1 MKKILSLLALLMVA
15 FTTAWAGDVKV
26 TWTTGA
32 SGGYDTAAEPAT
44 AAGDIKY
51 SVGEGLKEN
60 GTTTCDDVVF
70 VKFDQNTGSEK
81 GANGKHDQNVT
92 LGKYVDFTFT
102 PVGGDFTPT
111 KVSFDIIKVGT
122 GDPAIDVDVVDAS
135 GKTIAVA
142 SNVTIRKN
150 SETTPSMSQ
159 SFDVSGAQS
168 GNGAVTLRIIPGKLA
183 SGKAIAIANVVIEGT
198 LVSSDAPVLSATK
211 ELNLKVTPLTPGM
224 KATAT
229 IALTGKNLTDGTY
242 NTPVPAEEAIT
253 ITPEQ
258 FTVTDGIVNQ
268 EFNVTYKPVSSVTD
282 GFTKVFFEI
291 GDLSAAVDI
300 SYNARLE
307 AYEQT
312 IVSEETTWNWED
324 LTETIELN
332 ETTVPSINDEFV
344 FKELEDQI
352 NFGSFDAQSI
362 VISKTQYPVRNKKFQ
377 NGTIKFTTDRPG
389 VITVDFSD
397 TGSSGDGVKRYLN
410 VNGNDTEYYTQRDG
424 SSDRKVS
431 GEIAVP
437 AGEVAITG
445 WDPEAEIKDA
455 DGNVIGTGKNVA
467 ICIYKVT
474 FTPTGEPVD
483 MIANIAALKGFE
495 SDSFDPVAAVL
506 TLKNAKVGFVTTKES
521 TDFDD
526 DWNEITVQK
535 DYVLIEDASA
545 GYLLEGSGLGDYVK
559 AGDVLNGTLAIDVE
573 IGMYG
578 TVLAKLT
585 NGIQGVTVTAS
596 EVQPIVV
603 SDDNIMDYLADND
616 FRLAQFNDAV
626 INIVDNQLAFSATV
640 MGDDPID
647 IQDTYRI
654 IPETIADGTKG
665 TLTGYM
671 ASLYGMTFFIPTA
684 FVENVSDN
692 INAVNAIVGNDAVI
706 FNMQGQR
713 VAQPVKGI
721 NIINGKKVV
730 FK

>member
-15 FTTAWAGDVKV
+15 FTTAWAGDVATFNLGTKNGVSTPEGFFKSVGEKWNWNSKFNGGEYDDISFTQGLKMEGSTKIGFTTSVASTV
-26 TWTTGA
+26 TIVQSTWSDKTIKFDDEELAVNDATEGTGCRI
-32 SGGYDTAAEPAT
+32 YTLTDV
-44 AAGDIKY
+44 AAGDHVI
-51 SVGEGLKEN
+51 SRGSGESGL
-60 GTTTCDDVVF
+60 F
-70 VKFDQNTGSEK
+70 YVKVEYTEEDKT
-81 GANGKHDQNVT
+81 
-92 LGKYVDFTFT
+92 
-102 PVGGDFTPT
+102 
-111 KVSFDIIKVGT
+111 
-122 GDPAIDVDVVDAS
+122 PAISAS
-135 GKTIAVA
+135 
-142 SNVTIRKN
+142 
-150 SETTPSMSQ
+150 P
-159 SFDVSGAQS
+159 
-168 GNGAVTLRIIPGKLA
+168 
-183 SGKAIAIANVVIEGT
+183 
-198 LVSSDAPVLSATK
+198 K
-211 ELNLKVTPLTPGM
+211 ELKLVVLPITPNKTV
-224 KATAT
+224 TAT
-229 IALTGKNLTDGTY
+229 IVLNGKNLTDGTY
-242 NTPVPAEEAIT
+242 NTPIPAEEAIT
-253 ITPEQ
+253 ITPAQ
-258 FTVTDGIVNQ
+258 FTVASGEVSQ
-268 EFNVTYKPVSSVTD
+268 EFTVTYKPVNEVAD
-282 GFTKVFFEI
+282 GFTKIFFEV
-291 GDLSAAVDI
+291 GDLSAGIDI
-300 SYNARLE
+300 SYKARFE

-312 IVSEETTWNWED
+312 IVSEETTWNWEA

-332 ETTVPSINDEFV
+332 ETTVPSIKDEFV

-362 VISKTQYPVRNKKFQ
+362 VISKTQYPVRSKKFQ

-437 AGEVAITG
+437 AGAVVITG
-445 WDPEAEIKDA
+445 MSEDCSIAQP
-455 DGNVIGTGKNVA
+455 

-474 FTPTGEPVD
+474 FTPTGDAVN
-483 MIANIAALKGFE
+483 MLANIKALKEYSTEEFGE
-495 SDSFDPVAAVL
+495 QPAVL
-506 TLKNAKVGFVTTKES
+506 TLKDAKVNFVTTKES
-521 TDFDD
+521 TDYDD
-526 DWNEITVQK
+526 DGNPITVMK

-545 GYLLEGSGLGDYVK
+545 GYMLEGSGLGDYVK
-559 AGDVLNGTLAIDVE
+559 AGDVLNGTLAITLVDNFGWG
-573 IGMYG
+573 IYQ
-578 TVLAKLT
+578 AKLT

-626 INIVDNQLAFSATV
+626 INIVTGDYGDELTFSATV
-640 MGDDPID
+640 MGDDPIS
-647 IQDTYRI
+647 IQDTYGI

-671 ASLYGMTFFIPTA
+671 ASLYGMTFFTPTA

-692 INAVNAIVGNDAVI
+692 INAVNAIVGNNAVI

-730 FK
+730 LK

>member
-15 FTTAWAGDVKV
+15 FTTAWAGDVATFNLGTKNGVSTPEGFFKSVGEKWNWNSKFNGGEYDDISFTQGLKMEGSTKIGFTTSVASTV
-26 TWTTGA
+26 TIVQSTWSDKTIKFDDEELAVNDATEGTGCRI
-32 SGGYDTAAEPAT
+32 YTLTDV
-44 AAGDIKY
+44 AAGDHVI
-51 SVGEGLKEN
+51 SRGSGESGL
-60 GTTTCDDVVF
+60 F
-70 VKFDQNTGSEK
+70 YVKVEYTEEDKT
-81 GANGKHDQNVT
+81 
-92 LGKYVDFTFT
+92 
-102 PVGGDFTPT
+102 
-111 KVSFDIIKVGT
+111 
-122 GDPAIDVDVVDAS
+122 PAISAS
-135 GKTIAVA
+135 
-142 SNVTIRKN
+142 
-150 SETTPSMSQ
+150 P
-159 SFDVSGAQS
+159 
-168 GNGAVTLRIIPGKLA
+168 
-183 SGKAIAIANVVIEGT
+183 
-198 LVSSDAPVLSATK
+198 K
-211 ELNLKVTPLTPGM
+211 ELKLVVLPITPNKTV
-224 KATAT
+224 TAT
-229 IALTGKNLTDGTY
+229 IVLNGKNLTDGTY
-242 NTPVPAEEAIT
+242 NTPIPAEEAIT
-253 ITPEQ
+253 ITPAQ
-258 FTVTDGIVNQ
+258 FTVASGEVSQ
-268 EFNVTYKPVSSVTD
+268 EFTVTYKPVNEVAD
-282 GFTKVFFEI
+282 GFTKIFFEV
-291 GDLSAAVDI
+291 GDLSAGIDI
-300 SYNARLE
+300 SYKARFE

-312 IVSEETTWNWED
+312 IVSEETTWNWEA

-332 ETTVPSINDEFV
+332 ETTVPSIKDEFV

-362 VISKTQYPVRNKKFQ
+362 VISKTQYPVRSKKFQ

-474 FTPTGEPVD
+474 FTPTGDAVN
-483 MIANIAALKGFE
+483 MLANIKALKEYSTEEFGE
-495 SDSFDPVAAVL
+495 QPAVL
-506 TLKNAKVGFVTTKES
+506 TLKDAKVNFVTTKES
-521 TDFDD
+521 TDYDD
-526 DWNEITVQK
+526 DWNPITVMK
-535 DYVLIEDASA
+535 DYVLIEDATA
-545 GYLLEGSGLGDYVK
+545 GYMLEGSGLGDYVK
-559 AGDVLNGTLAIDVE
+559 AGDVLNGTLAITLVDNFGWG
-573 IGMYG
+573 IYQ
-578 TVLAKLT
+578 AKLI

-603 SDDNIMDYLADND
+603 SDENIMDYLADND

-626 INIVDNQLAFSATV
+626 INIVTGDYSDEFTFSATV
-640 MGDDPID
+640 MGDDPIS
-647 IQDTYRI
+647 IQDTYGI

-671 ASLYGMTFFIPTA
+671 ASLYGMTFFTPTA

-692 INAVNAIVGNDAVI
+692 INAVNAIVGNNAVI

-730 FK
+730 LK

>member
-15 FTTAWAGDVKV
+15 FTTAWADDVATFNLGTKNGVSTPEGFFKSVGEKWNWNNKFTGGEYDDISFTQGLKMEGSTKIGFTTSVASTV
-26 TWTTGA
+26 TIVQSTWSDKTIKFDDEELAVNDATEGTGCRI
-32 SGGYDTAAEPAT
+32 YTLTDV
-44 AAGDIKY
+44 AAGDHVI
-51 SVGEGLKEN
+51 SRGSGESGL
-60 GTTTCDDVVF
+60 F
-70 VKFDQNTGSEK
+70 YVKVEYTEEDKT
-81 GANGKHDQNVT
+81 
-92 LGKYVDFTFT
+92 
-102 PVGGDFTPT
+102 
-111 KVSFDIIKVGT
+111 
-122 GDPAIDVDVVDAS
+122 PAI
-135 GKTIAVA
+135 T
-142 SNVTIRKN
+142 
-150 SETTPSMSQ
+150 
-159 SFDVSGAQS
+159 VS
-168 GNGAVTLRIIPGKLA
+168 P
-183 SGKAIAIANVVIEGT
+183 
-198 LVSSDAPVLSATK
+198 K
-211 ELNLKVTPLTPGM
+211 ELKLVVLPITPNKT
-224 KATAT
+224 ATAT
-229 IALTGKNLTDGTY
+229 IVLNGKNLTDGTY
-242 NTPVPAEEAIT
+242 NTPIPAEEAIT
-253 ITPEQ
+253 ITPAQ
-258 FTVTDGIVNQ
+258 FTVAGGEVSQ
-268 EFNVTYKPVSSVTD
+268 EFTVTYKPVNEVAD
-282 GFTKVFFEI
+282 GFTKIFFEV
-291 GDLSAAVDI
+291 GDLSAGIDI
-300 SYNARLE
+300 SYKARFE

-324 LTETIELN
+324 LTETVTLD

-397 TGSSGDGVKRYLN
+397 TGSSGDDPAKRFLN
-410 VNGNDTEYYTQRDG
+410 VNGKNTEFYTQRDG

-437 AGEVAITG
+437 AGAVVITG
-445 WDPEAEIKDA
+445 MSEDCSTAQP
-455 DGNVIGTGKNVA
+455 

-474 FTPTGEPVD
+474 FTPTGDAVN
-483 MIANIAALKGFE
+483 MLANIKALKEYYTEEMGE
-495 SDSFDPVAAVL
+495 LPALL
-506 TLKNAKVGFVTTKES
+506 TLKDAKVNFVTTKES
-521 TDFDD
+521 TDYDD
-526 DWNEITVQK
+526 DGNPITVEK

-545 GYLLEGSGLGDYVK
+545 GYMLEGSGLGDYVK
-559 AGDVLNGTLAIDVE
+559 AGDVLNGTLAITLVDNFGWG
-573 IGMYG
+573 IYQ
-578 TVLAKLT
+578 AKLT
-585 NGIQGVTVTAS
+585 NGIQGVTVTAG

-603 SDDNIMDYLADND
+603 SDENIMDYLADND

-692 INAVNAIVGNDAVI
+692 INAVNAIVGNNAVI

-730 FK
+730 LK

>member
-15 FTTAWAGDVKV
+15 FTTAWADDVKV
-26 TWTTGA
+26 SWTTGA

-51 SVGEGLKEN
+51 SVGEGLTEN
-60 GTTTCDDVVF
+60 GTTKCDDVVY
-70 VKFDQNTGSEK
+70 VKFDQNTGSNK
-81 GANGKHDQNVT
+81 GANGKHDDNVA

-122 GDPAIDVDVVDAS
+122 GDPSIDVDVVDAT

-142 SNVTIRKN
+142 SNVAIRKN
-150 SETTPSMSQ
+150 SETTPSESQ
-159 SFDVSGAQS
+159 SFSVSGAES
-168 GNGAVTLRIIPGKLA
+168 GSGAVTLRIIPGKLA

-229 IALTGKNLTDGTY
+229 IALTGKNLANGTY
-242 NTPVPAEEAIT
+242 NTPVPEEEAIT

-258 FTVTDGIVNQ
+258 FTVTDGTVNQ

-312 IVSEETTWNWED
+312 IVSEETTWNWEA
-324 LTETIELN
+324 LTETIELD

-397 TGSSGDGVKRYLN
+397 TGSSGDDPAKRFLN
-410 VNGNDTEYYTQRDG
+410 VNGKNTEFYTQRDG

-437 AGEVAITG
+437 AGAVVITG
-445 WDPEAEIKDA
+445 MSEDCSIAQP
-455 DGNVIGTGKNVA
+455 

-474 FTPTGEPVD
+474 FTPTGDAVN
-483 MIANIAALKGFE
+483 MLANIKALKEYYTEEMGE
-495 SDSFDPVAAVL
+495 LPALL
-506 TLKNAKVGFVTTKES
+506 TLKDAKVNFVTTKES
-521 TDFDD
+521 TDYDD
-526 DWNEITVQK
+526 ELNEITVEK

-545 GYLLEGSGLGDYVK
+545 GYMLEGSGLGDYVK
-559 AGDVLNGTLAIDVE
+559 AGDVLNGTLAITLVDNFGWG
-573 IGMYG
+573 IYQ
-578 TVLAKLT
+578 AKLT
-585 NGIQGVTVTAS
+585 NGIQGVTVTAG

-730 FK
+730 LK